1 MTSEICY
8 TLSTEVGH
16 HFYPSFIVPT
26 SVTVHHLYYFI
37 HGCLGIMS
45 VRHRFYQTFYIH
57 WMLEYIISSFLCKK
71 SIGFIPDWPN
81 SRQWSIYIIFATVV
95 WQYIH
100 MGERGW
106 TNSCLL
112 WCGGDNIPP
121 VTSKS
126 FCIITI
132 SHCWIYCFGISLYVC
147 RSPLLVFIAFGGKSG
162 LYIALLIDYH
172 WTNWYVCHSKRFI
185 YLFVCR

>member
-1 MTSEICY
+1 MLQEKVNKRLWYKNWDLCSKWVVMTSEICY

-37 HGCLGIMS
+37 HGCLGIIS

-81 SRQWSIYIIFATVV
+81 SRWWSIYILFLLRLFDNT
-95 WQYIH
+95 YIW
-100 MGERGW
+100 ERGVELILA
-106 TNSCLL
+106 CCDVLE
-112 WCGGDNIPP
+112 
-121 VTSKS
+121 
-126 FCIITI
+126 ITFLQW
-132 SHCWIYCFGISLYVC
+132 HQ
-147 RSPLLVFIAFGGKSG
+147 
-162 LYIALLIDYH
+162 
-172 WTNWYVCHSKRFI
+172 NHSA
-185 YLFVCR
+185 